1 MRKKK
6 AWPIAAKIIVS
17 LGIVFAVLL
26 AVFLFGRY
34 GWRLGGF
41 DACESAGIETVEVTD
56 GAVRI
61 SGFYPGS
68 FPQGFL
74 GCYAEETDGRLYV
87 GFKFS
92 GLFGSLET
100 GDFAVK
106 IPVKGEIKEV
116 ILKTGTEETL
126 IWPCDPEPPEAGS
139 QDEIPSPE
147 ETPSTLEAYATVIGV
162 YYTVLEEGWDAA
174 QVMEAGLN
182 YMVADSFFS
191 DPLADIGYAVSDLD
205 GDGTEELV
213 IGSMKEDA
221 FFGKMIFSLY
231 TLDDSGA
238 PRLLFDGTER
248 NRYYYAGGF
257 QFANL
262 GSSNWN
268 ESFVTTL
275 KLEDGE
281 MIDMTYTTEPAD
293 YVQMELTPFSQ
304 WVK

>member
-1 MRKKK
+1 MNTKKSK
-6 AWPIAAKIIVS
+6 SGPAKIMMVLAIAAV
-17 LGIVFAVLL
+17 VLL
-26 AVFLFGRY
+26 AIFLIGRY
-34 GWRLGGF
+34 GRKLSGAQAG
-41 DACESAGIETVEVTD
+41 ESAG
-56 GAVRI
+56 
-61 SGFYPGS
+61 
-68 FPQGFL
+68 
-74 GCYAEETDGRLYV
+74 
-87 GFKFS
+87 
-92 GLFGSLET
+92 T
-100 GDFAVK
+100 G
-106 IPVKGEIKEV
+106 PV
-116 ILKTGTEETL
+116 TEENSERV
-126 IWPCDPEPPEAGS
+126 PA
-139 QDEIPSPE
+139 PE
-147 ETPSTLEAYATVIGV
+147 ETPTTLEAYATVIGE

-191 DPLADIGYAVSDLD
+191 APLEDIGYAVTDLD
-205 GDGTEELV
+205 GDGTEELA
-213 IGSMKEDA
+213 IGSMTEDA

-231 TLDDSGA
+231 TLDDSGV

-257 QFANL
+257 HFANL

-293 YVQMELTPFSQ
+293 YVQMKLTPFSQ